1 MFLLNKL
8 EIHYFYFSFYRRCVH
23 PRCTVE
29 K

>member
-1 MFLLNKL
+1 LNKL
-8 EIHYFYFSFYRRCVH
+8 EIHYFYFSFYRRCVD

>member
-8 EIHYFYFSFYRRCVH
+8 EIHYFSFYRRCVH